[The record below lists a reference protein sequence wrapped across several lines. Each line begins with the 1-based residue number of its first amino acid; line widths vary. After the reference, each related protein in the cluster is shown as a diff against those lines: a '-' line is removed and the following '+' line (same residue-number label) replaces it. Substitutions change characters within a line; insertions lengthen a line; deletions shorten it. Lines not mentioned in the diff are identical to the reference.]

1 MKAVKVYIDFIPPT
15 YRVCQG
21 LYPRHTKYV
30 RGYMFF
36 DSPSIHLL
44 VCLSVNFTSK
54 FCVKPLLIA
63 HISVTTYQIL
73 FIFGP

>member
-1 MKAVKVYIDFIPPT
+1 MSKVMKF
-15 YRVCQG
+15 
-21 LYPRHTKYV
+21 LYPDIQSMSGGHTPDIQSMSG
-30 RGYMFF
+30 GYIFF

-63 HISVTTYQIL
+63 HISVTTYPKVL
-73 FIFGP
+73 KYWDT